1 MKKQAIKKGHI
12 SPFFGTPKRVNMKR
26 IAKPYPIRKG
36 KFMLRLSTIPLRKSI
51 DKVELLIKGNI
62 SFQLLFPNARILEN
76 VIPARSKIDHYRMVA
91 IDASLFGIVKEWITN
106 GCDISEEELVQV
118 IELGVSV

>member
-1 MKKQAIKKGHI
+1 
-12 SPFFGTPKRVNMKR
+12 
-26 IAKPYPIRKG
+26 
-36 KFMLRLSTIPLRKSI
+36 MLRLSTIPLRKSI

-76 VIPARSKIDHYRMVA
+76 VIPASSKIDHYRMVA
-91 IDASLFGIVKEWITN
+91 IDASLFGIVKEWISN